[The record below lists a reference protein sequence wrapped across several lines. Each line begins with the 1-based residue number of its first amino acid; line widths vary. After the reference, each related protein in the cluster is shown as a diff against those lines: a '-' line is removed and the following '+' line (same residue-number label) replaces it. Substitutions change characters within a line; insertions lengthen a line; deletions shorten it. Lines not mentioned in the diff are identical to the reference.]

1 MDGFEAQQRYAS
13 LMKSIE
19 ALETERKR
27 QAAMAD
33 DLQRGGH
40 SAAAVR
46 AQHMLASLEASLAGF
61 RARKAE
67 LEAQLADASA
77 E

>member
-1 MDGFEAQQRYAS
+1 MDGFEARQRYAS
-13 LMKSIE
+13 LIKSIE

-27 QAAMAD
+27 QAAIAG
-33 DLQRGGH
+33 DLERGGH
-40 SAAAVR
+40 GSAAIR
-46 AQHMLASLEASLAGF
+46 ARQMLASLEASLAAF
-61 RARKAE
+61 RERRAE